1 MESNIFELADK
12 LKELKDKK
20 KALDEEMK
28 ALNAEID
35 FTDIELSEAMLQE
48 EMQNFKRGGSV
59 FYINTKTYASAIP
72 GNKDELFKKLKSEGY
87 GDLIYETV
95 NANSLSA
102 FVKEQVLINED
113 KLPDWLDGL
122 VHVYDKTTIGIRKG

>member
-1 MESNIFELADK
+1 MGSNIFELADK
-12 LKELKDKK
+12 LKELKNRK

-48 EMQNFKRGGSV
+48 EMQNFKRSGML
-59 FYINTKTYASAIP
+59 YYLNTKTYASAIP
-72 GNKDELFKKLKSEGY
+72 GTKEELFNKLKAEGY
-87 GDLIYETV
+87 GDMIYETV

-102 FVKEQVLINED
+102 FIKEQILMNEE
-113 KLPDWLDGL
+113 KLPDWLEGL
-122 VHVYDKTTIGIRKG
+122 VNIYDKTTIGIRKG